1 MASKVGSVNFC
12 FEFVIAGF
20 HSLFHPLT
28 ISVPHQ
34 KETSQFICSAN
45 KLTGF
50 YMMANTGR

>member
-20 HSLFHPLT
+20 HSLFNPLT
-28 ISVPHQ
+28 INVRHH

-45 KLTGF
+45 QLTGF

>member
-20 HSLFHPLT
+20 HSLFNPLT
-28 ISVPHQ
+28 INVRHH
-34 KETSQFICSAN
+34 KETSQFICSAIQ
-45 KLTGF
+45 LTGF